1 MAQQAG
7 FMLYIYN
14 IRRTNMREKFCM
26 RCGTPLN
33 GAAQC
38 PECGYAPQHGE
49 PEKPGGPA
57 PAGQSAPQAENTLEC
72 GPGRPSVPQ
81 PSAGPAAPED
91 APAPQ
96 APAPEAALAAQ
107 PAAPQ
112 AQQPAER
119 PAAPG
124 AAMPPAGA
132 PAAAGPPFAG
142 QGPAFGPAPG
152 TAPPWGGPQPG
163 PAHGGPGM
171 PYTPPAAPGGQPP
184 YGVPPYAAPGAC
196 GAQGGY
202 APPDAAWQPRPE
214 PLTLGRTVGT
224 LLAGAVPL
232 IGWIVLLI
240 WAFESGAEPNRRTLA
255 RGCLV
260 VKAIGWAL
268 VVLLYALLFVFVF
281 SMAGAML

>member
-1 MAQQAG
+1 
-7 FMLYIYN
+7 
-14 IRRTNMREKFCM
+14 
-26 RCGTPLN
+26 
-33 GAAQC
+33 
-38 PECGYAPQHGE
+38 
-49 PEKPGGPA
+49 
-57 PAGQSAPQAENTLEC
+57 
-72 GPGRPSVPQ
+72 
-81 PSAGPAAPED
+81 
-91 APAPQ
+91 
-96 APAPEAALAAQ
+96 
-107 PAAPQ
+107 
-112 AQQPAER
+112 
-119 PAAPG
+119 
-124 AAMPPAGA
+124 
-132 PAAAGPPFAG
+132 
-142 QGPAFGPAPG
+142 
-152 TAPPWGGPQPG
+152 
-163 PAHGGPGM
+163 M

-202 APPDAAWQPRPE
+202 APPYAAWQPRPE

>member
-1 MAQQAG
+1 
-7 FMLYIYN
+7 
-14 IRRTNMREKFCM
+14 MREKFCM

-38 PECGYAPQHGE
+38 PECGYEPQHGE
-49 PEKPGGPA
+49 YEVSGSAA
-57 PAGQSAPQAENTLEC
+57 PAGQSAPQAENAPVPA
-72 GPGRPSVPQ
+72 PGQ
-81 PSAGPAAPED
+81 PVLQPAAGPAAPED
-91 APAPQ
+91 TPAPQ
-96 APAPEAALAAQ
+96 APAPEAAFAAQ

-132 PAAAGPPFAG
+132 PAAARPPFAG
-142 QGPAFGPAPG
+142 GGPAFGPVPG
-152 TAPPWGGPQPG
+152 MAPPWGGPQAG

-171 PYTPPAAPGGQPP
+171 PCTPPAAPGGQPP
-184 YGVPPYAAPGAC
+184 HGVPPYAAPGAC
-196 GAQGGY
+196 GAQGGC
-202 APPDAAWQPRPE
+202 APPCAAWQPRPE

-268 VVLLYALLFVFVF
+268 VVLLYALLFVFMF
-281 SMAGAML
+281 SIAGAML

>member
-1 MAQQAG
+1 
-7 FMLYIYN
+7 
-14 IRRTNMREKFCM
+14 MREKFCM

-38 PECGYAPQHGE
+38 PECGYEPQHGE
-49 PEKPGGPA
+49 YEVPGGAA
-57 PAGQSAPQAENTLEC
+57 PTGQSAPQADNAA
-72 GPGRPSVPQ
+72 VP
-81 PSAGPAAPED
+81 
-91 APAPQ
+91 
-96 APAPEAALAAQ
+96 
-107 PAAPQ
+107 
-112 AQQPAER
+112 
-119 PAAPG
+119 APG

-132 PAAAGPPFAG
+132 PAVPRPPFAG

-163 PAHGGPGM
+163 PPPGGPGV
-171 PYTPPAAPGGQPP
+171 PYTPPAAPGGQPL
-184 YGVPPYAAPGAC
+184 YGVPPYAASGAC
-196 GAQGGY
+196 GAQGGGY
-202 APPDAAWQPRPE
+202 APPYAAWQPRPE
-214 PLTLGRTVGT
+214 PLTLGRTIGT

-260 VKAIGWAL
+260 VKAIGLAL
-268 VVLLYALLFVFVF
+268 VVLLYALLFVFMF

>member
-1 MAQQAG
+1 
-7 FMLYIYN
+7 
-14 IRRTNMREKFCM
+14 MREKFCM

-57 PAGQSAPQAENTLEC
+57 PAGQSAPQAENRLEC

-81 PSAGPAAPED
+81 PSAG
-91 APAPQ
+91 
-96 APAPEAALAAQ
+96 
-107 PAAPQ
+107 
-112 AQQPAER
+112 

-163 PAHGGPGM
+163 PAHGGPGV

-202 APPDAAWQPRPE
+202 APPYAAWQPRPE